1 MAQLVVTDIEL
12 NGLSAAG
19 VVVLK
24 AVVAYASARKDVRSH
39 RLSVDDFCT
48 MVGMGAHSAEAIRLL
63 LDDVRKARA
72 IVEVIDTDSRSGEAV
87 ARKTSPMLDWTSV
100 SDSWVVFEFYD
111 FVLLQPVVDQV
122 LNLASPHRR

>member
-24 AVVAYASARKDVRSH
+24 AVIAYASARKDVRSH

-48 MVGMGAHSAEAIRLL
+48 MVGMGALSAEAIRLL

-100 SDSWVVFEFYD
+100 SDSGVVFEFYD

-122 LNLASPHRR
+122 LNLAAPQRR